1 MEEIVF
7 QFTQC
12 DFYRYNW
19 FLASLFMT
27 LGEDMEV
34 DRIQKNIQH
43 LNIETEDV
51 YSKLGSSFPSLQAVL
66 RDSSESSLPSL
77 KTQLTALSDSFLS
90 QSDSSTDFF
99 SEWDSR
105 NSSLF
110 STLSEKMTALNQ
122 INERVAEIR
131 ADSEELEI
139 ISLNAMVISIKS
151 GEKGRAFSCI
161 TENLKKLSARM
172 ISLSNELIMNEKR
185 LVDKNNELQRTVS
198 SIIDTKNDSSKLSVL
213 DTVPEL
219 QPCIIKAVNAL
230 DNMIEE
236 AALIRSPIQEAMAG
250 IQLQDIIKQSI
261 DQIVLALGKISPVPS
276 TATNEEKLDILTCN
290 FELLETCIRIGEDIQ
305 KNFAS
310 SFIIFSDNWEKVHVI
325 LDSVE
330 KKRLAFLSDFLA
342 HNSFS
347 ATSLPT
353 LLERMASSFLKYIN
367 QISIYQREQRRMVKD
382 SSVIVGDVKH
392 LRIIFDT
399 IRPIISRLQHVR
411 ITQQIE
417 VAKNPAI
424 SAVKDTVAHMST
436 IIMNSDA
443 RVQET
448 RKEIETFISEI
459 EKATDSF
466 RLSSDSDQR
475 ELEKIKQERTSFFKT
490 LQKHQEDLSS
500 SILNLNVYPESFQT
514 LCSNIDFFLESL
526 QKNGSSFKEN
536 MKNIEL
542 LNQATR
548 SERNVILKEIG
559 RDSWSIKNT
568 RLRDLVD
575 RFTITSHKDAAA
587 SIGGF
592 EVEITNLEDLESGE
606 VTFF

>member
-1 MEEIVF
+1 M
-7 QFTQC
+7 
-12 DFYRYNW
+12 
-19 FLASLFMT
+19 A

-77 KTQLTALSDSFLS
+77 KAQLTALSDSFSS
-90 QSDSSTDFF
+90 QSDSSLDFF

-105 NSSLF
+105 NNRLF

-131 ADSEELEI
+131 SDSEELEI

-185 LVDKNNELQRTVS
+185 LVDKNIELQRTVS
-198 SIIDTKNDSSKLSVL
+198 SIIDTKNDSSKLSAL

-219 QPCIIKAVNAL
+219 QPGIIKAVNAL

-276 TATNEEKLDILTCN
+276 TATNEEKLDVLTCN

-310 SFIIFSDNWEKVHVI
+310 SFTIFSDNWEKVHVI

-475 ELEKIKQERTSFFKT
+475 ELEKIKQERTAFFKT
-490 LQKHQEDLSS
+490 LQKYQEDLSS
-500 SILNLNVYPESFQT
+500 SILNLNVYPDSFQA

-542 LNQATR
+542 LHQATR
-548 SERNVILKEIG
+548 SEKNVILKEIG